1 MPAVRSGRRR
11 APAGIRWPEDGRF
24 RHPSGMAT
32 DARVTALH
40 RSSGHTF
47 SMTAE
52 ASLEL
57 VAGMGVVGDAH
68 HGATVQHRSRVRADP
83 TQPNLRQVH
92 LLQSELF
99 DELADA
105 GFEVA
110 PGDLGENV
118 TTSGVDLL
126 GLATGTVLRL
136 GPEVLLAVTG
146 LRNPCGQI
154 DRFRR
159 GLRAQVIDRDPDGEP
174 IRRAGVMAVVL
185 RGGTVTVGDAIE
197 VSLPPGEPFPLERV

>member
-1 MPAVRSGRRR
+1 MTPAT
-11 APAGIRWPEDGRF
+11 P
-24 RHPSGMAT
+24 T
-32 DARVTALH
+32 VTALQ
-40 RSSGHTF
+40 RSGTHSF
-47 SMTAE
+47 SKTPAS
-52 ASLEL
+52 SLEL
-57 VAGMGVVGDAH
+57 VAGAGVVGDAH
-68 HGATVQHRSRVRADP
+68 YGATVQHRSRVAVDP

-99 DELADA
+99 AELAAA
-105 GFEVA
+105 GFDVA

-118 TTSGVDLL
+118 TTVGVDLL

-136 GPEVLLAVTG
+136 GPDVLLGVTG

-159 GLRAQVIDRDPDGEP
+159 GLRAAVIDHDADGAT

-185 RGGTVTVGDAIE
+185 RGGTVHVGDTIE
-197 VSLPPGEPFPLERV
+197 SAPPPGEPVPLERV